1 MFFFF
6 SFFLPPTI
14 YVFFEREIK
23 KEVCESGDEKELE
36 KNREYFFS
44 VLFSYD
50 KLRIYT
56 HRLQYQS
63 ISALIVINNI
73 RKELVMI
80 TAYFGNQIAAN
91 QSTKS
96 IKINN
101 IDSKC
106 EQIREQNH
114 S

>member
-1 MFFFF
+1 
-6 SFFLPPTI
+6 
-14 YVFFEREIK
+14 
-23 KEVCESGDEKELE
+23 VCESGDEKELE